1 MGLTSLP
8 SRSRT
13 IFFNFSQ
20 RCLFT
25 VAGKPNPTA
34 APYSVVFR
42 SLSTSRAASFLH
54 RDHGFVLSSL
64 SRCVSSMSSSAA
76 STVWR
81 SDAVNGQENV
91 GRLEEEE
98 EEEEDDGVGETSK
111 ATIPVRAFLFSTSVD
126 LRSLVEH
133 NKQNFI
139 PPSSRM
145 TNYVVLRF
153 GDFNPLPNG
162 SMDSSLCGS
171 QCCYIVVFQYGSIVL
186 FNVCDHEVDDY
197 LKIVK
202 RHASGLLPEMK
213 KDEYEVRE
221 NPTLHTW
228 MQGGLDYIMLQYLN
242 IDGIRTI
249 GSVLGQ
255 SIALDYY
262 VRQVDGMVGEFTD
275 INREMEK
282 TGNFTMERKK
292 LFQLVGKANSNLADV
307 ILKLGLF
314 ERKSKKTDRGATK
327 TMASSV
333 DASGEPIPTS
343 SLLMAASKHI
353 GSRCRA
359 ENVAFLKCKKDDPNP
374 EKCLDKGRQ
383 VTQCVFNLL
392 RDLHQMCNKELD
404 SFLLRNGVVLPSAD
418 TPPVAAFLEAHSG
431 AYTTT
436 RTHNNGSKILF
447 WERHLLRLSN
457 SFMLLLKD
465 NPEFVLRDHENLAL
479 QYWEL
484 SSRKMMWDSL
494 IRCLVNDSMGKMMS
508 FASSERKSGEELAVT
523 TLLCVNTQN
532 LQLLDGDY
540 SEGDISE
547 VLDVYLHVGG
557 YVPPV
562 FGVLENAARLA
573 VVGRGRNFA
582 GAKYSEWVRLRKH
595 LEKLRPPSVTE
606 LLLSNDGDRI
616 LEGSLTNFFV
626 VCLKEKHRDGKNEYL
641 RSIEVQTAPLS
652 EGVLPG
658 VLREVITDICLKTGI
673 PFREVSPS
681 WSDRELWTE
690 AFVTN
695 SLRILQHVE
704 SIRAPNVWKCI
715 ESKTWEEITWVEK
728 KFEGGP
734 GKITTMLQKEVL
746 RKAESEAFSIS
757 SF

>member
-1 MGLTSLP
+1 MRRHCIRQITMGLTSLP
-8 SRSRT
+8 SRSKT

-20 RCLFT
+20 RCFFT
-25 VAGKPNPTA
+25 LAGKPNPTA

-54 RDHGFVLSSL
+54 RNHGFVL
-64 SRCVSSMSSSAA
+64 SRCVSSISSSAE

-81 SDAVNGQENV
+81 SDAINGQENV
-91 GRLEEEE
+91 GRLE

-153 GDFNPLPNG
+153 GDFNPVPNG
-162 SMDSSLCGS
+162 SMGSSLCGS

-202 RHASGLLPEMK
+202 RHAAGLLPEMK

-314 ERKSKKTDRGATK
+314 ERSDIAWKDAKYAQIWEYLRDEFELTQRFASLDFKLKFVEHNIRFLQEILQNRKSDFLEWLIIILIGAEILISVYDIAHSLVDLTK
-327 TMASSV
+327 PTKIDQEVQSVNMASSV
-333 DASGEPIPTS
+333 DASGEPVPTS

-359 ENVAFLKCKKDDPNP
+359 ENVAFLMCKKDDPNP

-383 VTQCVFNLL
+383 
-392 RDLHQMCNKELD
+392 DY
-404 SFLLRNGVVLPSAD
+404 A
-418 TPPVAAFLEAHSG
+418 
-431 AYTTT
+431 
-436 RTHNNGSKILF
+436 
-447 WERHLLRLSN
+447 
-457 SFMLLLKD
+457 KD
-465 NPEFVLRDHENLAL
+465 N
-479 QYWEL
+479 
-484 SSRKMMWDSL
+484 
-494 IRCLVNDSMGKMMS
+494 
-508 FASSERKSGEELAVT
+508 
-523 TLLCVNTQN
+523 
-532 LQLLDGDY
+532 
-540 SEGDISE
+540 
-547 VLDVYLHVGG
+547 
-557 YVPPV
+557 
-562 FGVLENAARLA
+562 
-573 VVGRGRNFA
+573 
-582 GAKYSEWVRLRKH
+582 
-595 LEKLRPPSVTE
+595 
-606 LLLSNDGDRI
+606 
-616 LEGSLTNFFV
+616 
-626 VCLKEKHRDGKNEYL
+626 
-641 RSIEVQTAPLS
+641 
-652 EGVLPG
+652 
-658 VLREVITDICLKTGI
+658 
-673 PFREVSPS
+673 
-681 WSDRELWTE
+681 
-690 AFVTN
+690 
-695 SLRILQHVE
+695 
-704 SIRAPNVWKCI
+704 
-715 ESKTWEEITWVEK
+715 
-728 KFEGGP
+728 
-734 GKITTMLQKEVL
+734 
-746 RKAESEAFSIS
+746 
-757 SF
+757 